1 MKILLTNDDGFEA
14 PGIVQLYESL
24 KDKYEVFFLA
34 PKENMSGKGSAITV
48 WDQPSFQNHGNGI
61 HSLNGTPVDCVK
73 YAINFYCPFTPD
85 LVVSGINPGPNLGTD
100 ILFSGTVGAALEG
113 RNLKYP
119 SIALSANSFELNDY
133 SHQVKISEEIIGKV
147 DQLEFNSQCIL
158 NVNIPN
164 LPFNEIEGFTFT
176 RLGNR
181 GVPLAPEFDGD
192 DKTVS
197 YKIGKSGDP
206 DGDLTGTD
214 FEAIANKN
222 ISVTP
227 LFWDMTNLEKVKGKL
242 PNV

>member
-1 MKILLTNDDGFEA
+1 MCIRDR
-14 PGIVQLYESL
+14 
-24 KDKYEVFFLA
+24 FFLA

-164 LPFNEIEGFTFT
+164 YSDNNNPKVEFTIPSLEIDE
-176 RLGNR
+176 N
-181 GVPLAPEFDGD
+181 
-192 DKTVS
+192 
-197 YKIGKSGDP
+197 
-206 DGDLTGTD
+206 
-214 FEAIANKN
+214 N
-222 ISVTP
+222 ISE
-227 LFWDMTNLEKVKGKL
+227 DRKSLEKGNISISALTPILYSLDNNDIARSWTKKL
-242 PNV
+242 NN

>member
-1 MKILLTNDDGFEA
+1 MFNINSKEMKILLTNDDGFEA

-133 SHQVKISEEIIGKV
+133 SHQVKISEKIIEKV
-147 DQLEFNSQCIL
+147 EQLEFNTQCVL

-164 LPFNEIEGFTFT
+164 YSDNNIPKVDFTVPSLEIDE
-176 RLGNR
+176 N
-181 GVPLAPEFDGD
+181 
-192 DKTVS
+192 
-197 YKIGKSGDP
+197 
-206 DGDLTGTD
+206 
-214 FEAIANKN
+214 N
-222 ISVTP
+222 ISE
-227 LFWDMTNLEKVKGKL
+227 DRQSLEKGNISISALTPILYSHDNNDIARSWAKKL
-242 PNV
+242 NN

>member
-1 MKILLTNDDGFEA
+1 MFGINPKEMKILLTNDDGFEA
-14 PGIVQLYESL
+14 PGILQLYESL

-133 SHQVKISEEIIGKV
+133 SHQVKISEKIIEKV
-147 DQLEFNSQCIL
+147 EQLEFNTQCIL

-164 LPFNEIEGFTFT
+164 YSDNNNPKVDFTVPSLEIDE
-176 RLGNR
+176 N
-181 GVPLAPEFDGD
+181 
-192 DKTVS
+192 
-197 YKIGKSGDP
+197 
-206 DGDLTGTD
+206 
-214 FEAIANKN
+214 N
-222 ISVTP
+222 ISE
-227 LFWDMTNLEKVKGKL
+227 DRQSLEKGNISISALTPILYSHDNNDIARSWTKKL
-242 PNV
+242 NN

>member
-14 PGIVQLYESL
+14 PGILQLFESL

-100 ILFSGTVGAALEG
+100 IFLSGTVGAALEG

-119 SIALSANSFELNDY
+119 SIALSANSFELKDY
-133 SHQVKISEEIIGKV
+133 SHQVKISEEILSLIH
-147 DQLEFNSQCIL
+147 I
-158 NVNIPN
+158 
-164 LPFNEIEGFTFT
+164 
-176 RLGNR
+176 
-181 GVPLAPEFDGD
+181 
-192 DKTVS
+192 
-197 YKIGKSGDP
+197 
-206 DGDLTGTD
+206 
-214 FEAIANKN
+214 
-222 ISVTP
+222 
-227 LFWDMTNLEKVKGKL
+227 
-242 PNV
+242 

>member
-1 MKILLTNDDGFEA
+1 MFSINSKEMKILLTNDDGFEA
-14 PGIVQLYESL
+14 PGILQLYESL

-133 SHQVKISEEIIGKV
+133 SHQVKISEKIIEKV
-147 DQLEFNSQCIL
+147 EQLEFNTQCIL

-164 LPFNEIEGFTFT
+164 YSDNNNPKVDFTVPSLEIDE
-176 RLGNR
+176 N
-181 GVPLAPEFDGD
+181 
-192 DKTVS
+192 
-197 YKIGKSGDP
+197 
-206 DGDLTGTD
+206 
-214 FEAIANKN
+214 N
-222 ISVTP
+222 ISE
-227 LFWDMTNLEKVKGKL
+227 DRQSLEKGNISISALTPILYSHDNNDIARSWAKKL
-242 PNV
+242 NN

>member
-1 MKILLTNDDGFEA
+1 LFGINSKEMKILLTNDDGFEA

-100 ILFSGTVGAALEG
+100 ILLSGTVGAALEG

-164 LPFNEIEGFTFT
+164 YSDNNNPKVEFTVPSLEIDE
-176 RLGNR
+176 N
-181 GVPLAPEFDGD
+181 
-192 DKTVS
+192 
-197 YKIGKSGDP
+197 
-206 DGDLTGTD
+206 
-214 FEAIANKN
+214 N
-222 ISVTP
+222 ISE
-227 LFWDMTNLEKVKGKL
+227 DRKSLEKGNISISALTPILYSHDNNDIARSWTKKL
-242 PNV
+242 NN

>member
-14 PGIVQLYESL
+14 PGILQLFESL
-24 KDKYEVFFLA
+24 KTKYEVFFLA

-100 ILFSGTVGAALEG
+100 IFLSGTVGAALEG

-119 SIALSANSFELNDY
+119 SIALSANSFELKDY
-133 SHQVKISEEIIGKV
+133 NHQVKISEEIIGKV

-164 LPFNEIEGFTFT
+164 HSDNSNPKVDFTVPSLEIDE
-176 RLGNR
+176 N
-181 GVPLAPEFDGD
+181 
-192 DKTVS
+192 
-197 YKIGKSGDP
+197 
-206 DGDLTGTD
+206 
-214 FEAIANKN
+214 N
-222 ISVTP
+222 ISE
-227 LFWDMTNLEKVKGKL
+227 DRQSLEKGNISISALTPILYSDDNNDIARSWSKTLKY
-242 PNV
+242 

>member
-1 MKILLTNDDGFEA
+1 LFSINSKEMKILLTNDDGFEA
-14 PGIVQLYESL
+14 PGILQLYESL

-48 WDQPSFQNHGNGI
+48 WDQPSFQNHGNGV

-133 SHQVKISEEIIGKV
+133 SHQVKISEKIIEKV
-147 DQLEFNSQCIL
+147 EQLEFNTQCIL

-164 LPFNEIEGFTFT
+164 YSDNNNPKVDFTVPSLEIDE
-176 RLGNR
+176 N
-181 GVPLAPEFDGD
+181 
-192 DKTVS
+192 
-197 YKIGKSGDP
+197 
-206 DGDLTGTD
+206 
-214 FEAIANKN
+214 N
-222 ISVTP
+222 ISE
-227 LFWDMTNLEKVKGKL
+227 DRQSLEKGNISISALTPILYSHDNNDIARSWAKKL
-242 PNV
+242 NN

>member
-1 MKILLTNDDGFEA
+1 MCIRDRLLFSINSKEMKILLTNDDGFEA

-100 ILFSGTVGAALEG
+100 ILLSGTVGAALEG

-164 LPFNEIEGFTFT
+164 YSDNNNPKVDFTVPSLEIDE
-176 RLGNR
+176 N
-181 GVPLAPEFDGD
+181 
-192 DKTVS
+192 
-197 YKIGKSGDP
+197 
-206 DGDLTGTD
+206 
-214 FEAIANKN
+214 N
-222 ISVTP
+222 ISE
-227 LFWDMTNLEKVKGKL
+227 DRKSLEKGNISISALTPILYSHDNNDIARSWTKKL
-242 PNV
+242 NN

>member
-1 MKILLTNDDGFEA
+1 MFGINSKEMKILLTNDDGFEA

-164 LPFNEIEGFTFT
+164 YSDNNNPKVDFTVPSLEIDE
-176 RLGNR
+176 N
-181 GVPLAPEFDGD
+181 
-192 DKTVS
+192 
-197 YKIGKSGDP
+197 
-206 DGDLTGTD
+206 
-214 FEAIANKN
+214 N
-222 ISVTP
+222 ISE
-227 LFWDMTNLEKVKGKL
+227 DRKSLEKGNISISALTPILYSDNNNDIARSWAKKL
-242 PNV
+242 NN

>member
-1 MKILLTNDDGFEA
+1 
-14 PGIVQLYESL
+14 
-24 KDKYEVFFLA
+24 
-34 PKENMSGKGSAITV
+34 MSGKGSAITV

-100 ILFSGTVGAALEG
+100 ILLSGTVGAALEG

-164 LPFNEIEGFTFT
+164 YSDNNNPKVEFTVPSLEIDE
-176 RLGNR
+176 N
-181 GVPLAPEFDGD
+181 
-192 DKTVS
+192 
-197 YKIGKSGDP
+197 
-206 DGDLTGTD
+206 
-214 FEAIANKN
+214 N
-222 ISVTP
+222 ISE
-227 LFWDMTNLEKVKGKL
+227 DRKSLEKGNISISALTPILHSHDNNDIARSWTKKL
-242 PNV
+242 NN

>member
-14 PGIVQLYESL
+14 PGILQLYESL

-164 LPFNEIEGFTFT
+164 YADNNNPKVDFTVPSLEI
-176 RLGNR
+176 
-181 GVPLAPEFDGD
+181 D
-192 DKTVS
+192 D
-197 YKIGKSGDP
+197 
-206 DGDLTGTD
+206 
-214 FEAIANKN
+214 NN
-222 ISVTP
+222 ISEDRKSLEQGNISISALTP
-227 LFWDMTNLEKVKGKL
+227 ILYSRDNNDIARSWAEKL
-242 PNV
+242 NC

>member
-14 PGIVQLYESL
+14 PGILQLYESL

-48 WDQPSFQNHGNGI
+48 LDQPSFKNHGNGI
-61 HSLNGTPVDCVK
+61 NSLNGTPVDCVK

-100 ILFSGTVGAALEG
+100 IFFSGTVGAALEG

-133 SHQVKISEEIIGKV
+133 SHQVKISEEIIGKL

-164 LPFNEIEGFTFT
+164 YSDSNYPRVDFTVPSLEIDE
-176 RLGNR
+176 N
-181 GVPLAPEFDGD
+181 
-192 DKTVS
+192 
-197 YKIGKSGDP
+197 
-206 DGDLTGTD
+206 
-214 FEAIANKN
+214 N
-222 ISVTP
+222 ISE
-227 LFWDMTNLEKVKGKL
+227 DRQSLEKGNISISALTPILYSQDNNDIARSWVKKL
-242 PNV
+242 NC

>member
-1 MKILLTNDDGFEA
+1 MLLFSINSKEMKILLTNDDGFEA

-100 ILFSGTVGAALEG
+100 ILLSGTVGAALEG

-164 LPFNEIEGFTFT
+164 YSDNNNPKVEFTVPSLEIDE
-176 RLGNR
+176 N
-181 GVPLAPEFDGD
+181 
-192 DKTVS
+192 
-197 YKIGKSGDP
+197 
-206 DGDLTGTD
+206 
-214 FEAIANKN
+214 N
-222 ISVTP
+222 ISE
-227 LFWDMTNLEKVKGKL
+227 DRKSLEKGNISISALTPILYSHDNNDIARSWTKKL
-242 PNV
+242 NN

>member
-1 MKILLTNDDGFEA
+1 LFSINSKEMKILLTNDDGFEA
-14 PGIVQLYESL
+14 PGILQLYESL

-133 SHQVKISEEIIGKV
+133 SHQVKISEKIIEKV
-147 DQLEFNSQCIL
+147 EQLEFNTQCIL

-164 LPFNEIEGFTFT
+164 YSDNNNPKVDFTVPSLEIDE
-176 RLGNR
+176 N
-181 GVPLAPEFDGD
+181 
-192 DKTVS
+192 
-197 YKIGKSGDP
+197 
-206 DGDLTGTD
+206 
-214 FEAIANKN
+214 N
-222 ISVTP
+222 ISE
-227 LFWDMTNLEKVKGKL
+227 DRQSLEKGNISISALTPILYSHDNNDIARSWAKKL
-242 PNV
+242 NN

>member
-1 MKILLTNDDGFEA
+1 LFSINSKEMKILLTNDDGFEA
-14 PGIVQLYESL
+14 PGILQLYESL

-133 SHQVKISEEIIGKV
+133 SHQVKISEKIIEKV
-147 DQLEFNSQCIL
+147 EQLEFNTQCIL

-164 LPFNEIEGFTFT
+164 YSDNNNPKVDFTVPSLEIDE
-176 RLGNR
+176 N
-181 GVPLAPEFDGD
+181 
-192 DKTVS
+192 
-197 YKIGKSGDP
+197 
-206 DGDLTGTD
+206 
-214 FEAIANKN
+214 N
-222 ISVTP
+222 ISE
-227 LFWDMTNLEKVKGKL
+227 DRQSLEKGNISISALTPILYSHDNNDIASSWAKKL
-242 PNV
+242 NN

>member
-1 MKILLTNDDGFEA
+1 MFGINSKEMKILLTNDDGFEA

-164 LPFNEIEGFTFT
+164 YSDNNNPKVDFTIPSLEIDE
-176 RLGNR
+176 N
-181 GVPLAPEFDGD
+181 
-192 DKTVS
+192 
-197 YKIGKSGDP
+197 
-206 DGDLTGTD
+206 
-214 FEAIANKN
+214 N
-222 ISVTP
+222 ISEDRKSLEQGNISISALTP
-227 LFWDMTNLEKVKGKL
+227 ILYSRDNNDIARSWAEKL
-242 PNV
+242 NC

>member
-119 SIALSANSFELNDY
+119 SIALSANSFELNI
-133 SHQVKISEEIIGKV
+133 KKV
-147 DQLEFNSQCIL
+147 LDFK
-158 NVNIPN
+158 
-164 LPFNEIEGFTFT
+164 
-176 RLGNR
+176 
-181 GVPLAPEFDGD
+181 
-192 DKTVS
+192 DKTAFVAYNNTTGNFDIKKLEIYTQS
-197 YKIGKSGDP
+197 GNLIKNLKYQFLKI
-206 DGDLTGTD
+206 
-214 FEAIANKN
+214 
-222 ISVTP
+222 
-227 LFWDMTNLEKVKGKL
+227 
-242 PNV
+242 

>member
-1 MKILLTNDDGFEA
+1 MFSINSKKMKILLTNDDGFEA
-14 PGIVQLYESL
+14 PGILQLYESL

-73 YAINFYCPFTPD
+73 YAINFYCPFAPD

-100 ILFSGTVGAALEG
+100 IFFSGTVGAALEG

-133 SHQVKISEEIIGKV
+133 SHQVKISEKIIEKV
-147 DQLEFNSQCIL
+147 DQLEFHSQCIL

-164 LPFNEIEGFTFT
+164 YSDNSNPKVDFTVPSLEINENSISEDRQSLEKG
-176 RLGNR
+176 
-181 GVPLAPEFDGD
+181 
-192 DKTVS
+192 
-197 YKIGKSGDP
+197 
-206 DGDLTGTD
+206 
-214 FEAIANKN
+214 N
-222 ISVTP
+222 ISISALTP
-227 LFWDMTNLEKVKGKL
+227 ILYSHDNNDIARSWAKNFTIDSQ
-242 PNV
+242 

>member
-1 MKILLTNDDGFEA
+1 LFSINSKEMKILLTNDDGFEA
-14 PGIVQLYESL
+14 PGILQLYKSL

-133 SHQVKISEEIIGKV
+133 SHQVKISEKIIEKV
-147 DQLEFNSQCIL
+147 EQLEFNTQCIL

-164 LPFNEIEGFTFT
+164 YSDNNNPKVDFTVPSLEIDE
-176 RLGNR
+176 N
-181 GVPLAPEFDGD
+181 
-192 DKTVS
+192 
-197 YKIGKSGDP
+197 
-206 DGDLTGTD
+206 
-214 FEAIANKN
+214 N
-222 ISVTP
+222 ISE
-227 LFWDMTNLEKVKGKL
+227 DRQSLEKGNISISALTPILYSHDNNDIARSWAKKL
-242 PNV
+242 NN